1 MKPNPSP
8 ARVLVA
14 TDNTDDANQILRQL
28 EAEFDQVRTSTNPE
42 RVVSDF
48 EDFKPDVLVLAFDS
62 LEKSER
68 YYLGL
73 YRLGHSAHEHPHR
86 TVILCSKD
94 EVRAAFELCKKEY
107 FDDYVLYWPH
117 TYDGPRLA
125 MSVWSAC
132 REMMAL
138 RSSSP
143 SARELLTH
151 ARHLGNLEQLLK
163 RQIADSERNIANAQC
178 SVSQAERDIAGAIDD
193 FSSRL
198 VEGGSFSG
206 VQVND
211 AHALALQ
218 IERLKRQ
225 QIEQARKVGATSVD
239 SMNAWA
245 KTFRAEIEPALT
257 GTRLLTETVSKIRPI
272 VMVVDDDA
280 LVRQLIRHA
289 LNPQDYEVLAV
300 GDGAEALSQLRKV
313 RPDVLLIDV
322 RMPGLD
328 GVTLTQRLKAAPH
341 LAELPVIMMTGDA
354 RRETLVSSIEAGAA
368 AFVVKPFTRDALLA
382 KLEKVLAGASIAH

>member
-1 MKPNPSP
+1 M
-8 ARVLVA
+8 VA
-14 TDNTDDANQILRQL
+14 TDNADDADQILRQL
-28 EAEFDQVRTSTNPE
+28 EGEFEQVRASTHPD

-48 EDFKPDVLVLAFDS
+48 EDFKPDVLMLAFDS
-62 LEKSER
+62 LEKSQR

-73 YRLGHSAHEHPHR
+73 YRLGHSVHEHPHR

-94 EVRAAFELCKKEY
+94 EVRAAFELCKKDY

-117 TYDGPRLA
+117 THDGPRLA

-132 REMMAL
+132 REMMVL

-143 SARELLTH
+143 STKELLTH
-151 ARHLGNLEQLLK
+151 ARHLSELELSLERQL
-163 RQIADSERNIANAQC
+163 ADGEHNIANAHR
-178 SVSQAERDIAGAIDD
+178 SMSQAEYDIAGAIDE

-198 VEGGSFSG
+198 VEGGSSSG
-206 VQVND
+206 VHVKD
-211 AHALALQ
+211 AGALAME

-225 QIEQARKVGATSVD
+225 QIAQARKVGASSVD

-245 KTFRAEIEPALT
+245 KTFKAVIEPALA
-257 GTRLLTETVSKIRPI
+257 GTRLLGETVSKIRPI

-280 LVRQLIRHA
+280 LVRELIRHA
-289 LNPQDYEVLAV
+289 LNPQDYEMLAV
-300 GDGAEALSQLRKV
+300 SDGAEALSQLRKV
-313 RPDVLLIDV
+313 RPDVLLVDV

-328 GVTLTQRLKAAPH
+328 GVTLTRRLKAAPH
-341 LAELPVIMMTGDA
+341 LAELPIIMMTGDA

-368 AFVVKPFTRDALLA
+368 AFVVKPFTREALMA
-382 KLEKVLAGASIAH
+382 KLETVLAGASVAR